1 MLQASTARARR
12 FSRDKRGNVAILFGL
27 AIVPLVLFVG
37 LAVDYGRAMTVRGAM
52 SDAADSAA
60 LAIGSWVGLSE
71 SELEDKAK
79 KFFEANYASSL
90 SADIKS
96 NFEVR
101 FVGDD
106 IVVKA
111 TASVPTTFM
120 RLANYDNIGVS
131 IENTITKRQRNIEL
145 ALVLDTTGSMG
156 SSGKMNAMK
165 DAAKKMVND
174 MFGDRNKSDTL
185 DVAVV
190 PFAAAVNVG
199 ADKINEAWLD
209 KGEYPNMSSIS
220 KENFDFED
228 GESVLELFEKLKRK
242 RSSWAWNGCVRE
254 RAGVYELTDATPVR
268 GNRETRETLF
278 TPYLAPDE
286 PDDDNGGSYN
296 GNTYIAD
303 DGCGVSNNGGG
314 GWGWG
319 WGGGWGGNNNDP
331 TPEECQE
338 YTGKYSS
345 PSTDRSS
352 ATPNLYCPPTAITA
366 LSDSKSSVTNAIN
379 ALQPSGNTVI
389 PAGLLWGWRVL
400 SPSAPFTEAEEYDEE
415 ERVKAIVL
423 LTDGE
428 NNVSGGQSFNGSTF
442 SAFGYKSNGH
452 LGNNPNS
459 ELNDKTQTVCNNIKA
474 KGIQIYTIGFRVND
488 WTTQNL
494 LRDCATKPDMY
505 YNSPSNSQ
513 LAAIFSEIAQGLS
526 ELRIAQ

>member
-174 MFGDRNKSDTL
+174 MFGDRDTSDTL
-185 DVAVV
+185 DVALV

-199 ADKINEAWLD
+199 SNNENADWLD
-209 KGEYPNMSSIS
+209 TEAKSQVA
-220 KENFDFED
+220 KEDFGSGTKPFDFFD
-228 GESVLELFEKLKRK
+228 KLRRK
-242 RSSWAWNGCVRE
+242 KSSWDWEGCVRE
-254 RAGVYELTDATPVR
+254 RAGSAYELTDATPSPWAPDS
-268 GNRETRETLF
+268 LF
-278 TPYLAPDE
+278 APYFAPDE
-286 PDDDNGGSYN
+286 PDSDN
-296 GNTYIAD
+296 D
-303 DGCGVSNNGGG
+303 DGYSYPNSYIDDQKCGERKKKNR
-314 GWGWG
+314 
-319 WGGGWGGNNNDP
+319 
-331 TPEECQE
+331 TPEKCQK
-338 YTGKYSS
+338 YTGKYDNISIDSS
-345 PSTDRSS
+345 SKG
-352 ATPNLYCPPTAITA
+352 PNQNCPPRPITA
-366 LSDSKSSVTNAIN
+366 LSDSKSDVTDAIN
-379 ALQPSGNTVI
+379 ALQANGYTNI

-400 SPSAPFTEAEEYDEE
+400 SPSAPFTEAEAYDEE

-423 LTDGE
+423 LTDGS
-428 NNVSGGQSFNGSTF
+428 NDPGRVYNHNGSNYN
-442 SAFGYKSNGH
+442 AFGYPSEGH
-452 LGNNPNS
+452 LGSTSGSTAEN
-459 ELNDKTQTVCNNIKA
+459 ELDDKTETVCNNIKA
-474 KGIQIYTIGFRVND
+474 KGILIYTIGFRVSSSS
-488 WTTQNL
+488 THTL
-494 LRDCATKPDMY
+494 LRNCASKPDMY

-513 LAAIFSEIAQGLS
+513 LAAIFADIAQGLS